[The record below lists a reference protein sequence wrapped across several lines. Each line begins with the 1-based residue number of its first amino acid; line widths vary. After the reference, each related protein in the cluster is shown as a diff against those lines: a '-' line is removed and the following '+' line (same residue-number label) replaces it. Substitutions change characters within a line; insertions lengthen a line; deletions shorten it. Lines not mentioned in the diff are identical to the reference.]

1 VALEEPSEEL
11 STNHNLLKGITR
23 AQAIALALIAFLPI
37 CLFIALLAINPRYE
51 INILNTSQGGVAF
64 LIIVIAIELLGSIAA
79 FASLGL
85 INALSRIREYSDTLR
100 GILAGAVILIFSLF
114 CMLPFL
120 VYVILG
126 PALFLLIGG
135 AIP

>member
-1 VALEEPSEEL
+1 MEEL
-11 STNHNLLKGITR
+11 TEAVSTNHHLLKGITR
-23 AQAIALALIAFLPI
+23 AQAIALALISFLPV
-37 CLFIALLAINPRYE
+37 CLFLGLLVINPRYE
-51 INILNTSQGGVAF
+51 INILNTSRGGVAF
-64 LIIVIAIELLGSIAA
+64 LIIVIAIELVGSIAA

-85 INALSRIREYSDTLR
+85 INVLSRKREYSDNLR
-100 GILAGAVILIFSLF
+100 GILAGAVILFFSLF

-120 VYVILG
+120 VYVIFG